1 MRHKSIFAALSLV
14 LACTHVFAVSTID
27 YTKFV
32 NPFIGTLGGGNTY
45 PGAQAPHGMV
55 QLSPDNGLP
64 GWDRIA
70 GYYYPDSTIAGF
82 SHTHLSGTGAGDL
95 YDISFMPATRPL
107 NIADTPLGLHSKFSH
122 DSEEAR
128 AGYYKVHLDDYN
140 IDVELT
146 ATERV
151 GLQRYTSHADTM
163 LVVLNL
169 EKATN
174 WDNTLQTK
182 IEVIDSVTIC
192 GYRYSDGWARNQKV
206 WFATRF
212 SKPFNS
218 VQYNTKDGGIAQ
230 FSFVDM
236 KNDNVV
242 LATALS
248 CTSVSEALNN
258 MHNELSGNIINF
270 GKTMREA
277 KDKWNAELSR
287 IEIETDNDDLK
298 TVFYTALYHS
308 LIAPTIYS
316 DASGK
321 YLGPDG
327 KVHNTS
333 DGRVNYSTF
342 SLWDTYRAA
351 HPLYTIIA
359 PSRAADMAQSLVD
372 FARQLGRMP
381 VWNMW
386 ASETDMMIGYH
397 SVPVVVDAI
406 LKGIYKP
413 DLNDVLDLCV
423 KTAEKDDYRSLGLY
437 RKLGFVP
444 CDRDSS
450 WSMSKTLEYAYDD
463 YCIALLAAKAGNKTV
478 QKEFERRGKFYKNT
492 FNPQTGFMQ
501 PRKSDGSFV
510 DNFNPLAYTDD
521 ICESNAW
528 HYLWSVQQ
536 DIPGLAKLLGGY
548 KKFADRLD
556 TFFTLHDDSIE
567 LPLFS
572 TGMIGQYVHGNEPS
586 HHVAYLYNYAGQP
599 HKTQYYID
607 RILSEQYSNA
617 PEGLCGNE
625 DCGQMSAWYI
635 FSALGFYPV
644 DPVSGEYQLGAPL
657 FTKATIH
664 LEDGKTFVI
673 SAPKRDEQ
681 NIYAKNI
688 SLNGKKIKGL
698 TLRHTDIMRG
708 GELKFDMTATK

>member
-1 MRHKSIFAALSLV
+1 
-14 LACTHVFAVSTID
+14 
-27 YTKFV
+27 
-32 NPFIGTLGGGNTY
+32 
-45 PGAQAPHGMV
+45 
-55 QLSPDNGLP
+55 
-64 GWDRIA
+64 
-70 GYYYPDSTIAGF
+70 
-82 SHTHLSGTGAGDL
+82 
-95 YDISFMPATRPL
+95 
-107 NIADTPLGLHSKFSH
+107 
-122 DSEEAR
+122 
-128 AGYYKVHLDDYN
+128 
-140 IDVELT
+140 
-146 ATERV
+146 
-151 GLQRYTSHADTM
+151 
-163 LVVLNL
+163 
-169 EKATN
+169 
-174 WDNTLQTK
+174 
-182 IEVIDSVTIC
+182 
-192 GYRYSDGWARNQKV
+192 
-206 WFATRF
+206 
-212 SKPFNS
+212 
-218 VQYNTKDGGIAQ
+218 
-230 FSFVDM
+230 
-236 KNDNVV
+236 
-242 LATALS
+242 
-248 CTSVSEALNN
+248 
-258 MHNELSGNIINF
+258 
-270 GKTMREA
+270 
-277 KDKWNAELSR
+277 
-287 IEIETDNDDLK
+287 
-298 TVFYTALYHS
+298 
-308 LIAPTIYS
+308 
-316 DASGK
+316 
-321 YLGPDG
+321 
-327 KVHNTS
+327 
-333 DGRVNYSTF
+333 
-342 SLWDTYRAA
+342 
-351 HPLYTIIA
+351 
-359 PSRAADMAQSLVD
+359 
-372 FARQLGRMP
+372 
-381 VWNMW
+381 MW

-397 SVPVVVDAI
+397 SVPVIVDAI

-599 HKTQYYID
+599 HKTQYYVD
-607 RILSEQYSNA
+607 RILREQYSNA

-681 NIYAKNI
+681 NIYAKSI